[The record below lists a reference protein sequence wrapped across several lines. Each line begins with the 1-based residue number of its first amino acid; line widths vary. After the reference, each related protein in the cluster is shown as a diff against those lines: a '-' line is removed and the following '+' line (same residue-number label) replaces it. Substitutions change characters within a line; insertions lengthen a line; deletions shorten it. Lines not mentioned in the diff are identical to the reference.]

1 MSRLRVALL
10 AVLLALAGCASD
22 PPQPIAEATWRL
34 VDRDIAAASRSA
46 ASQARE
52 QALAAMDRWLDLV
65 YRKTDTAYIPWF
77 SSYWTQRWLGFKV
90 AWYKLDAAGE
100 RDETVTRLAEYLQE
114 QYQDLVLEPVARD
127 IAPPQILQQSTQFY
141 LRQLDQQ
148 LPGIA
153 QRHGIP
159 AAQFDQHLQNIP
171 AIAVPPGA
179 SLYQVLRA
187 KPLERLPAYAA
198 LIERI
203 GAQPGNALAWSAHPG
218 ISQVTRSTS
227 ERLVDDLT
235 TSGAASVISSM
246 VGRAAGLAVS
256 IGASVFRAMVH
267 EQERPATEMQLR
279 RHLNDAFD
287 EQWLALVRDPERG
300 VMAGIE
306 HLSRQIEASLGG
318 PGALLPRYRP
328 VLADGQP
335 LWREP

>member
-1 MSRLRVALL
+1 MSRLRVVLL
-10 AVLLALAGCASD
+10 AVLLGLSGCAGK
-22 PPQPIAEATWRL
+22 PPAPIDAATWRQ

-65 YRKTDTAYIPWF
+65 YRQTDTAYIPWF

-90 AWYKLDAAGE
+90 AWYKLDGE
-100 RDETVTRLAEYLQE
+100 RDETVSRLAAYLQE

-141 LRQLDQQ
+141 LRQLDQR

-159 AAQFDQHLQNIP
+159 AAQFDQHLQRIP

-267 EQERPATEMQLR
+267 ERERPATEMQLR

-300 VMAGIE
+300 VMAGIQ
-306 HLSRQIEASLGG
+306 HLSGQIEAGLGR

-335 LWREP
+335 LWRYP

>member
-1 MSRLRVALL
+1 MPGLRLLL
-10 AVLLALAGCASD
+10 AVPLLALVACASA
-22 PPQPIAEATWRL
+22 PPVQVSAYTWRQ

-90 AWYKLDAAGE
+90 AWYKLDGEGE
-100 RDETVTRLAEYLQE
+100 RDETVSRLAQYLQE

-159 AAQFDQHLQNIP
+159 AAQFDQHLQAIA

-246 VGRAAGLAVS
+246 VGRAAGLVVS

-267 EQERPATEMQLR
+267 ERERPVTEMQLR

>member
-34 VDRDIAAASRSA
+34 VYRDIAAASRSA

-279 RHLNDAFD
+279 RHLNGAFD

-300 VMAGIE
+300 VMAGIQ
-306 HLSRQIEASLGG
+306 HLSGQIEASLGG

>member
-1 MSRLRVALL
+1 MSRLRVVLL
-10 AVLLALAGCASD
+10 AVLLGLSGCASD
-22 PPQPIAEATWRL
+22 PPQPISETTWRL
-34 VDRDIAAASRSA
+34 VDRDIAAASRGA

-90 AWYKLDAAGE
+90 AWYKLDGE
-100 RDETVTRLAEYLQE
+100 RDETVTRLAQYLQE
-114 QYQDLVLEPVARD
+114 QYQDLVLAPVARD

-141 LRQLDQQ
+141 VRQLDQQ

-203 GAQPGNALAWSAHPG
+203 GAQQGNALAWSVNPG

-267 EQERPATEMQLR
+267 ERERPATEMQLR

-300 VMAGIE
+300 VMAGIQ
-306 HLSRQIEASLGG
+306 HLSGQIEAGLGG